1 VTCVKRTPLLLPA
14 TILAVTALALSA
26 CGGSTPSASS
36 ATSSAAA
43 SPSGAIPGSGAISA
57 GPDAAIQ
64 WCKAYA
70 EITTAMSAAQPTVD
84 GGKTSL
90 NALQSF
96 DQLWAAGANLGY
108 ITTEE
113 SDANRRAIVAYSQ
126 MMKLVADGK
135 KVDSQEVKD
144 ASANLTTV
152 TGKDKALLQ
161 SSSGKVETLCAPLTA
176 TVPSTSA
183 SSGTN
188 GTAGPSV
195 PSSGSTAP

>member
-1 VTCVKRTPLLLPA
+1 VTRTPALLAASLIA
-14 TILAVTALALSA
+14 IASLAVSA
-26 CGGSTPSASS
+26 CSSSTTSASS
-36 ATSSAAA
+36 TASSAASSA
-43 SPSGAIPGSGAISA
+43 SVAAAGSGAISA

-108 ITTEE
+108 VTTEE

-152 TGKDKALLQ
+152 TGKDEALLQ
-161 SSSGKVETLCAPLTA
+161 SSSGKVETLCAPLTSN
-176 TVPSTSA
+176 VPGSSP
-183 SSGTN
+183 SSGNN
-188 GTAGPSV
+188 GAASPSV
-195 PSSGSTAP
+195 TSSGSTAP